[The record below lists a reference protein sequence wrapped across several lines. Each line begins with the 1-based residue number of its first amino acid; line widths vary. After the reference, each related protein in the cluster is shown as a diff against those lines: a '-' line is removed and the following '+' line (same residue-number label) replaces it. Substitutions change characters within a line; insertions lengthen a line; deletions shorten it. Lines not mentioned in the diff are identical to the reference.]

1 MMICF
6 IGRKIIQ
13 YHNTTHCSPLP
24 KFIRDEFWQSRKIY
38 LILNQY
44 IANIWQIRRK
54 RILAQ
59 KKVYKTDLSF
69 II

>member
-6 IGRKIIQ
+6 IGHKIIQ

-38 LILNQY
+38 LILNQH
-44 IANIWQIRRK
+44 IANLCQTHRE